1 MIRELSESLEKVLTC
16 FARGFFKITDTIVSF
31 ITPTLGIHKCTSL
44 TRGDG
49 PALAEFSEHDV
60 IQLLVATKSDA
71 TVNQAKVSAS
81 SFEFGTSLQV
91 LGS

>member
-1 MIRELSESLEKVLTC
+1 MCMLPAKHAIRNN
-16 FARGFFKITDTIVSF
+16 I
-31 ITPTLGIHKCTSL
+31 SL

-60 IQLLVATKSDA
+60 IQLVVATKSDA

-81 SFEFGTSLQV
+81 SFEFGIWSRV